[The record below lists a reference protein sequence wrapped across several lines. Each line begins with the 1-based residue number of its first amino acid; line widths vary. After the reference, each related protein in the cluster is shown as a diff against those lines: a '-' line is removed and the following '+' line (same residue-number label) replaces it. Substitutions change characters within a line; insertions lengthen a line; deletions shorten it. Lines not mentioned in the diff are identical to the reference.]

1 MELSAWVWDLL
12 FGGPECV
19 QQAFW
24 WVPLLIMTAA
34 TIGAQAHQTNIAKK
48 DAKSQQQQAE
58 RQMAQQAKEAE
69 ELAAAARAPKAPKQQ
84 AQRKQ
89 AVPEYSEQASLEQLS
104 IRGRRG
110 TSALRVPKTGTG
122 LRIPT

>member
-1 MELSAWVWDLL
+1 MELSVWVWDLF
-12 FGGPECV
+12 FGGPAEV
-19 QQAFW
+19 QQAWW

-34 TIGAQAHQTNIAKK
+34 TVGAQAHQTNIAKK

-58 RQMAQQAKEAE
+58 KQMAQQAKEAE
-69 ELAAAARAPKAPKQQ
+69 ELAEASRTPKAPKQQ
-84 AQRKQ
+84 TMKSQS
-89 AVPEYSEQASLEQLS
+89 VPEYSAESGLKDLS
-104 IRGRRG
+104 IRRRRG